1 MSRTVGSYD
10 EGTEKQVQQN
20 ASCERSS
27 VNMDWV
33 CWQLDGMISSMDGSS
48 PQASSSF
55 SLAHG
60 LKGTLAGGNRWMHLG
75 QSTKRGNRLPYER
88 RKNTTEANTMH
99 THARMHS
106 SNICMRET

>member
-1 MSRTVGSYD
+1 MNRTAGSYD

-20 ASCERSS
+20 VSCERSS

-33 CWQLDGMISSMDGSS
+33 ISSMDGSS

-60 LKGTLAGGNRWMHLG
+60 FKATLAKGNRWIPLG
-75 QSTKRGNRLPYER
+75 QATKRGNRLSYER
-88 RKNTTEANTMH
+88 RKNSTETNTIH
-99 THARMHS
+99 THARVLS
-106 SNICMRET
+106 SNICMRES